1 MALQQSVRQ
10 NNKFTSETTVF
21 VALAALVRCKDSDK
35 LYTRSFLLLL
45 WTHLPVLPKRKAEA
59 KPTVITAVTGF
70 GSSKATF
77 ISVRTFN
84 RNNDRCVSWQ
94 ISPLL
99 PHIYKLFPK
108 QSILVQPAELY
119 ITFPIKVL
127 AFPQTRDALET
138 TTTTKETRE
147 GTAEPGTLL
156 LFPQVWGPECR

>member
-1 MALQQSVRQ
+1 MAS
-10 NNKFTSETTVF
+10 
-21 VALAALVRCKDSDK
+21 AALVRCKDSDK

-45 WTHLPVLPKRKAEA
+45 WSHLPVPPQHKAKA
-59 KPTVITAVTGF
+59 KPTVIMAVTGF

-77 ISVRTFN
+77 IPVHTFN
-84 RNNDRCVSWQ
+84 KNNDRCVSWQ

-108 QSILVQPAELY
+108 QSILVQAAELY

-127 AFPQTRDALET
+127 ALAQTRDALET
-138 TTTTKETRE
+138 TTMTKDTRE
-147 GTAEPGTLL
+147 RTAEPGTLL